1 MLKIIVRPVNALT
14 LGYSYLKSSITG
26 SSDIKGMPVSA
37 GIEITNCCN
46 LKCPECVT
54 GSGQMTRATGF
65 MKVDLFRKIMNE
77 LRQYLY
83 NINLYFQ
90 GEPMMHPQFFI
101 FLEIIGRTKTI
112 VSTNGHYLSEGNAE
126 RLAGSGLR
134 KLIVSFDGLDQET
147 YSLYRKG
154 GNVETVITGIRNV
167 SKAIRESRSSL
178 KLELQVLV
186 NSHNES
192 QIPLIRSFAQE
203 VKADL
208 RLKSMQIINYG
219 CFEEWLPINE
229 NFRRY
234 EKKGNDYRIKSQLM
248 NRCLRLWTNPVITW
262 DGKVV
267 PCCFDKNSDHEM
279 GDLTS
284 STLRE
289 IWEGKKYQR
298 FRNDVLSGRKDIEIC
313 RNCTSG
319 LKGVPF

>member
-1 MLKIIVRPVNALT
+1 
-14 LGYSYLKSSITG
+14 
-26 SSDIKGMPVSA
+26 
-37 GIEITNCCN
+37 
-46 LKCPECVT
+46 
-54 GSGQMTRATGF
+54 
-65 MKVDLFRKIMNE
+65 
-77 LRQYLY
+77 
-83 NINLYFQ
+83 
-90 GEPMMHPQFFI
+90 
-101 FLEIIGRTKTI
+101 
-112 VSTNGHYLSEGNAE
+112 
-126 RLAGSGLR
+126 
-134 KLIVSFDGLDQET
+134 
-147 YSLYRKG
+147 
-154 GNVETVITGIRNV
+154 
-167 SKAIRESRSSL
+167 
-178 KLELQVLV
+178 
-186 NSHNES
+186 
-192 QIPLIRSFAQE
+192 LIRSFAQE

-208 RLKSMQIINYG
+208 RLKSMQIINDG